1 MKLFDYKFLITLGLS
16 LVVYFLYREVDILNK
31 RVATLEKGDKV
42 EKNTNKPK
50 KLIELPPLPNNDLV
64 EEYSNEE
71 IEHKDNISIYSHD
84 NLETNSNEHDSL
96 MVESILNMVRAET
109 PNKKTS
115 SSSSKHSELSEPSE
129 PSEPSEHSE
138 ILRESNVSSVSSE
151 SSVSSKS
158 SKLSKSSNS
167 SISAKIAE
175 MIKSNTSDDNDDN
188 NDIELVKNIVFSL
201 DALNK
206 KKLDELQD
214 LALKY
219 NIDINENGKK
229 KKKAVLAQEIFNKQ

>member
-129 PSEPSEHSE
+129 HSE

-158 SKLSKSSNS
+158 SKLSKSSNL